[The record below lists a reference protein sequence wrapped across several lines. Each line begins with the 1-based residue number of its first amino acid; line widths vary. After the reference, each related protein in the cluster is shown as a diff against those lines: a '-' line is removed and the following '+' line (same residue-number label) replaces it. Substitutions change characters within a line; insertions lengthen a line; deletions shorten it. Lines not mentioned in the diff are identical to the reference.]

1 MLSKPTSGPH
11 APAHGTAQGDGVQAM
26 SAGAVIPF
34 VHDSSSEVGVKPGGQ
49 FGSQRIPEG
58 TRKPELLLPI
68 LMFEHATRPVAAE
81 M

>member
-1 MLSKPTSGPH
+1 
-11 APAHGTAQGDGVQAM
+11 M

-34 VHDSSSEVGVKPGGQ
+34 VHVSFSDVGVKPDGQ

-58 TRKPELLLPI
+58 IRKPELLLPI
-68 LMFEHATRPVAAE
+68 LMSEHATRPAAAG